1 MTSYTRCQLNG
12 SCKYL
17 FKVVLGAVESLVNF
31 LINMPSSLALCGY
44 VSQRD
49 VFFFWIWE
57 SGCQAADYFL
67 FVEDKL
73 DSA

>member
-1 MTSYTRCQLNG
+1 
-12 SCKYL
+12 
-17 FKVVLGAVESLVNF
+17 
-31 LINMPSSLALCGY
+31 MPSSLALCGY

-73 DSA
+73 DSAWFLDIYTWWSLVQRGSKRYMVQYILLYFQG